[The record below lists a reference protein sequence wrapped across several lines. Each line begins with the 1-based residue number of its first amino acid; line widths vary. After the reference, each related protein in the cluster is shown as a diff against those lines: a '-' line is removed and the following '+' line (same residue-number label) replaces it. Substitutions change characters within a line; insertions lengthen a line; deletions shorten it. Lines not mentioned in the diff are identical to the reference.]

1 MHAILTTYKNL
12 TLKMITSQ
20 RPRPIGA
27 YFALGAVCIIWGT
40 TYLALRIGVTQFPP
54 FLFSVMRFLCAG
66 PILLGFILTLGKTSL
81 PCRRSLFNHAIVG
94 LLMITLCISDV
105 G

>member
-1 MHAILTTYKNL
+1 MYAMLTSYKNL
-12 TLKMITSQ
+12 TLKLFMSNQT
-20 RPRPIGA
+20 RPLLA

-66 PILLGFILTLGKTSL
+66 PILLGFVFTLGKTSL
-81 PCRRSLFNHAIVG
+81 PGRRSLFNQAIAG
-94 LLMITLCISDV
+94 LLMITLGISVV